1 MTSIVHLSEENFDQ
15 QVLRT
20 KGTVLVDFSATW
32 CGPCKQ
38 LEPILA
44 EIAKGYNGRAK
55 IGKVEI
61 DENQNLALRFKIMSV
76 PTIIVFQDGLPKAQI
91 NGLVPK
97 TQIKKTLDDL
107 L

>member
-1 MTSIVHLSEENFDQ
+1 MASIVHLSDENFEQ
-15 QVLRT
+15 EVLRT
-20 KGTVLVDFSATW
+20 EGTVLVDFSATW

-44 EIAKGYNGRAK
+44 EVAQGYNGRAK
-55 IGKVEI
+55 ICKVEI
-61 DENQNLALRFKIMSV
+61 DKNQNLALRFKIMSV

>member
-1 MTSIVHLSEENFDQ
+1 MASIVHLSDENFEQ
-15 QVLRT
+15 EVLRT
-20 KGTVLVDFSATW
+20 EGPVLVDFSATW

-44 EIAKGYNGRAK
+44 EVARGYNGRAK
-55 IGKVEI
+55 ICKVEI
-61 DENQNLALRFKIMSV
+61 DENQNLAIRFKIMSV
-76 PTIIVFQDGLPKAQI
+76 PTIIVFQDGLPRAQL

-97 TQIKKTLDDL
+97 TQIKKTLDEL

>member
-1 MTSIVHLSEENFDQ
+1 MASIVHLSDENFDQ
-15 QVLRT
+15 EVLRAE
-20 KGTVLVDFSATW
+20 GTVLVDFSATW

-38 LEPILA
+38 LEPILT

-55 IGKVEI
+55 IAKVEI

-76 PTIIVFQDGLPKAQI
+76 PTIIVFQNGMPKAQL